1 MNNAKKQSVDM
12 IQNLPEDSELE
23 DILYSLYLQ
32 YKIALSLNDMA
43 NGDVISLEDLRKEVE
58 TR

>member
-1 MNNAKKQSVDM
+1 MNNAKQQSVDM

-43 NGDVISLEDLRKEVE
+43 NGDVISHEELRKEVE
-58 TR
+58 TW